1 MHDRADGG
9 QRHVVGHLLSHF
21 VHVEVFWVDGLHVLD
36 DLISIAKECGIDHVV
51 LPERYFLHVALVEQ
65 RELLQEL
72 PQAKEVAHLVELVAV
87 LVDARLRVQRLDEP
101 VGSALIVFLH
111 HPVPQFLWFQ
121 DGVAACRTLEDL
133 VHHAQQFW
141 LLVALLQGQ
150 DNEVLDHLPFRIHAL
165 LDADGT
171 HVDEFQDAGR

>member
-1 MHDRADGG
+1 MHDRTDGG

-101 VGSALIVFLH
+101 VGSLGCLSLSFR
-111 HPVPQFLWFQ
+111 
-121 DGVAACRTLEDL
+121 GRTTK
-133 VHHAQQFW
+133 FW
-141 LLVALLQGQ
+141 TIFPFAFMLFSMLM
-150 DNEVLDHLPFRIHAL
+150 EPMSMSFRIQADSRL
-165 LDADGT
+165 L
-171 HVDEFQDAGR
+171 